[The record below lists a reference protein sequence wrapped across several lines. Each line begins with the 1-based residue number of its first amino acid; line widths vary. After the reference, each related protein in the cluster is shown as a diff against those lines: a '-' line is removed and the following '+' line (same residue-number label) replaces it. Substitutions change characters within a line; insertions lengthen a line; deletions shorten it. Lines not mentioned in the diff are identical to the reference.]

1 MIVATSGSHD
11 VENWTPWSDHVIMG
25 LDVSRN
31 NERWGL
37 VIRHVTYPDGYDID
51 KKMGIDVPDVIPDM
65 RIQMLGWWELH
76 DVQITKNRV
85 GTQISKNRPWDPKS
99 RIRGPTPIFDIRGG
113 PNFRSRGGSDFRHP
127 GGGPK
132 FVIRD
137 PDFRHP
143 GGGHFLGPGGGPFFG
158 SQGGVHFLG
167 PRGSIFDRFQDP
179 SAVVIRISLG
189 VRTPIFPWKM
199 DPGYAEF

>member
-1 MIVATSGSHD
+1 MTSTRKWGSQ
-11 VENWTPWSDHVIMG
+11 
-25 LDVSRN
+25 SRMSFPT
-31 NERWGL
+31 WWF
-37 VIRHVTYPDGYDID
+37 
-51 KKMGIDVPDVIPDM
+51 
-65 RIQMLGWWELH
+65 QMLGWWELH

-179 SAVVIRISLG
+179 SAAVIRISLG
-189 VRTPIFPWKM
+189 VRTPFFPWKM

>member
-1 MIVATSGSHD
+1 MSSWVWTFHATMNDGVWYPARDISRRLWHRQENGDRSLGCHSRHDDSRCWDGGNYTMFKSPKIGSGPRSQKIGPGTQNLGSEVQPRFSTSG
-11 VENWTPWSDHVIMG
+11 G
-25 LDVSRN
+25 
-31 NERWGL
+31 
-37 VIRHVTYPDGYDID
+37 
-51 KKMGIDVPDVIPDM
+51 
-65 RIQMLGWWELH
+65 
-76 DVQITKNRV
+76 VQIL
-85 GTQISKNRPWDPKS
+85 G
-99 RIRGPTPIFDIRGG
+99 
-113 PNFRSRGGSDFRHP
+113 P